1 MKKKFLGLV
10 LIALLATGCA
20 TSHLENGKESVV
32 TFNEG
37 GISAEDLYDVL
48 KEKYGTTEMITLID
62 TQLLSREY
70 KETSDENK
78 YIKDVIAS
86 LKSSYGENFESAIQ
100 SYYGVSDEKEF
111 EEYVRLAYRR
121 QLWEKDYAK
130 SEVTDT
136 EINDYYETT
145 AIGDIEASHILIKV
159 NSSEDDAKALQTAKD
174 IIAKLDKG
182 EDFAALAKEY
192 SEDAANAEKGGS
204 LGYFNYKDNFDK
216 NFMEAAVKLEVG
228 TYTKTPVKS
237 QFGYHIIYKTNQK
250 EKDTLENLKDG
261 IIEIIANEKIDAN
274 ESYMAKAL
282 VELRSKYGMKITDS
296 NLSEGYNKLYTE

>member
-37 GISAEDLYDVL
+37 GISAEDLYNVL

-62 TQLLSREY
+62 TELLSREY
-70 KETSDENK
+70 KETSDETK

-86 LKSSYGENFESAIQ
+86 LKSSYGDNFESAIQ
-100 SYYGVSDEKEF
+100 NYYGVTDEKEF

-159 NSSEDDAKALQTAKD
+159 NSNEDDEKALQTAKD

-228 TYTKTPVKS
+228 AYTKTPVKS

-296 NLSEGYNKLYTE
+296 NLSEGYNKLYNE